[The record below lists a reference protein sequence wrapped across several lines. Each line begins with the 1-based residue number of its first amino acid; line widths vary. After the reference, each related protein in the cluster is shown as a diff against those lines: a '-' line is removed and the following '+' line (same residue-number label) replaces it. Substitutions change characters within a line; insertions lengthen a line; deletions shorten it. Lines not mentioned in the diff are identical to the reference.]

1 MATGRPCSAHRLACS
16 RAACGSFVHLD
27 PVRQDKSG
35 AARRVLS
42 WPSLTPVTGT
52 AKAAAPC
59 IPSVSTSPLDLGQRH
74 PPDPSL
80 NGCRW
85 EPLCVPNLVEAD
97 PGCVVLQG
105 RTAVAIIQP
114 SKRRRSA
121 SVHRQLSDAESL
133 QIISAAGQ
141 RECSVDA
148 LWPLSAR

>member
-27 PVRQDKSG
+27 PVRHDKSG

-74 PPDPSL
+74 HPDPSSCDWTAAAGSPCACL
-80 NGCRW
+80 IWWRRILGVLCCKAVPLLRLYSHQNDGESHPFIGNCRMQNH
-85 EPLCVPNLVEAD
+85 C
-97 PGCVVLQG
+97 
-105 RTAVAIIQP
+105 RYY
-114 SKRRRSA
+114 
-121 SVHRQLSDAESL
+121 RQLGS
-133 QIISAAGQ
+133 
-141 RECSVDA
+141 
-148 LWPLSAR
+148 LSAL